1 MKELDTLAALGL
13 FDARVPRYTSYP
25 TAPVF
30 DGAVGAG
37 FQAGCLA
44 ALDPAEPVSV
54 YVHIPY
60 CERLCWFCACR
71 TQGVRRPEPVVAY
84 VAALEAE
91 LEAVARH
98 RPPGVAM
105 GRLHWG
111 GGTPTVLT
119 PALIARVAAA
129 VRGVFPQDETFE
141 FSVEI
146 DPTAV
151 DAARIAALAAEG
163 MTRASIG
170 VQDFAPDVQAAIG
183 RPQSP
188 GVTRDCV
195 AALRKAGI
203 GSLNIDLVYGL
214 PGQSVASFDATL
226 DAVLSLEPDRIA
238 LFGYA
243 HVPHVA
249 RRQRLI
255 DERLLPDNRA
265 RYELARLAA
274 DRLVMAGFDPVGI
287 DHFARP
293 GDALA
298 RAAAKGRLRRNFQGY
313 TDDRCASLVGLGASS
328 ISRFPNGYVQN
339 APATRTYVER
349 VEAGQLAGVRGHRFE
364 AEDWLRA
371 RAIEMLMCDFA
382 IDLAAL
388 ERAFG
393 PVAASAL
400 ETDHAIALAQFAP
413 FYRRRDRRLVIARH
427 GPQLARL
434 IARVYD
440 AHRAEGTVFS
450 RAS

>member
-1 MKELDTLAALGL
+1 
-13 FDARVPRYTSYP
+13 
-25 TAPVF
+25 
-30 DGAVGAG
+30 
-37 FQAGCLA
+37 
-44 ALDPAEPVSV
+44 
-54 YVHIPY
+54 
-60 CERLCWFCACR
+60 
-71 TQGVRRPEPVVAY
+71 
-84 VAALEAE
+84 
-91 LEAVARH
+91 
-98 RPPGVAM
+98 PPGVAM

-129 VRGVFPQDETFE
+129 VRGVFPVDETFE

-203 GSLNIDLVYGL
+203 VSLNIDLVYGL

-226 DAVLSLEPDRIA
+226 DAVLALEPDRIA

-265 RYELARLAA
+265 RYALARLAA